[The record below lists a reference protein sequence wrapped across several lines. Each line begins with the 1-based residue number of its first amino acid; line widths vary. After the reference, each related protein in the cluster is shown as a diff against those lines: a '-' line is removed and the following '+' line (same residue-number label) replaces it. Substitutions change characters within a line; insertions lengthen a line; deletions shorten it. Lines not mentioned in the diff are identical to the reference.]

1 MIRAA
6 TINDLP
12 QLSQLF
18 DQYRVF
24 YRKES
29 DLAGAEQFLSERF
42 KEEDSHIYVS
52 DDGGE
57 LQGFVQLYPI
67 FSSTRMRRLWLLNDL
82 FVSPVHRGKG
92 LSLLLLDAGKDL
104 CRQTNACGVMLETE
118 KSNAIGNQL
127 YPRAGFQQN
136 EASNFFE
143 WTP

>member
-6 TINDLP
+6 TLHDLP

-24 YRKES
+24 YRKTS
-29 DLAGAEQFLSERF
+29 DVAAATQFLQERL
-42 KEEDSHIYVS
+42 EEKDSHIYVYEQ
-52 DDGGE
+52 DEE

-82 FVSPVHRGKG
+82 FVSPAHRGKG

-118 KSNAIGNQL
+118 KSNDIGNQL

-136 EASNFFE
+136 EASNFYE